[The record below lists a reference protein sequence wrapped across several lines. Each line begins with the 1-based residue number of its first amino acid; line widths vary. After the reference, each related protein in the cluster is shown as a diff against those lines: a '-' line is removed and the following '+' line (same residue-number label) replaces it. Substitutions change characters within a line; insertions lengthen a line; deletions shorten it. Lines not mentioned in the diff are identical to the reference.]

1 MRVAEL
7 LYVLAIKSDF
17 KKVQVGLDSK
27 RNLALSYA
35 LLERYMYSSNDT
47 FIADIST

>member
-7 LYVLAIKSDF
+7 LYVLAIESDF